1 MFSWSS
7 GTLIKEFM
15 RKSGSRM
22 ADEISVP
29 ETEAVLRKA
38 TADPNIL
45 MGLKQQIDELAM
57 QAGLIEPPQTQPAGQ
72 PSPAMPT
79 QGGQGGFDLQGLLQ
93 QLAPALQGLM
103 GGGGQAPQQAPMP
116 QQTNQPM

>member
-1 MFSWSS
+1 
-7 GTLIKEFM
+7 M

-38 TADPNIL
+38 MADPNLL
-45 MGLKQQIDELAM
+45 MGLKQQIDELAT

-79 QGGQGGFDLQGLLQ
+79 QGGQGGQGGIDLQGLIQQAVPFLQ
-93 QLAPALQGLM
+93 QLFSGVGQQPPQPQGPPPP
-103 GGGGQAPQQAPMP
+103 PQQIM
-116 QQTNQPM
+116 

>member
-1 MFSWSS
+1 
-7 GTLIKEFM
+7 
-15 RKSGSRM
+15 M
-22 ADEISVP
+22 ADEVSVS

-45 MGLKQQIDELAM
+45 MGLKQQIDQLAM
-57 QAGLIEPPQTQPAGQ
+57 QAGLIEPPQPQPDGQ